1 MLIRIVVLNSLPV
14 FSLQETIAMT
24 RLKRDLLQVTG
35 NVNFYKSG
43 GLYVVF
49 RTDTGS
55 QQAAHSLVE
64 LRSRTKKNTSK
75 A

>member
-1 MLIRIVVLNSLPV
+1 MLIRFVLLHSLAV
-14 FSLQETIAMT
+14 LSLQETIAMT

-55 QQAAHSLVE
+55 QQAAHSPLNR
-64 LRSRTKKNTSK
+64 RSRTKKNTSK

>member
-64 LRSRTKKNTSK
+64 RRSRTKKNTSK